1 MPRSPRHVNY
11 FITNPNFATYKQRMS
26 RSPRHVNYPVL
37 LGEEAQQSVVLDA
50 VCDTTRVDADAS
62 RRIVDV
68 GPEMEDNAIH
78 VRRAL
83 SQEGRSG

>member
-1 MPRSPRHVNY
+1 MSHSPRHVNCL
-11 FITNPNFATYKQRMS
+11 IANPNFATYKQRTS

-62 RRIVDV
+62 LRIVDV
-68 GPEMEDNAIH
+68 GPEMEGNAIH

-83 SQEGRSG
+83 TQEGRSG